1 MDNLELSDWPKKIE
15 ELKQR
20 FPQNDSQDDVF
31 GKRDMVVSLEKNYQ
45 RIIEFQK
52 ALEGKSGAEA
62 IELTN
67 QITAYSISMNN
78 TLRKLDTR
86 ILQRD

>member
-1 MDNLELSDWPKKIE
+1 MELTNLSDWPKKIE
-15 ELKQR
+15 DLKAKY
-20 FPQNDSQDDVF
+20 PQNESSDDVF
-31 GKRDMVVSLEKNYQ
+31 GKHDMVISLEKNYQ
-45 RIIEFQK
+45 RILDFQK

-78 TLRKLDTR
+78 MLGKLETR
-86 ILQRD
+86 VLQRD